1 MIICRCFNKCLG
13 ICRRSRR
20 DQNPKS
26 PVLPFTQPPPGPDDV
41 PDVVHPESPT
51 TPIPPPPRDS
61 EVVRTPKPGPSS
73 KPTRMAR
80 RGRVSKRGGVTKP
93 GQAAKPKPGQEP
105 KPKPGQAPKPKP
117 GKAPE
122 AGDSEGN
129 ISDEGYPPLPP
140 SREGS
145 RTGITPE
152 MSDIDINEPRDIDD
166 IDDIDMPDAEAG
178 DELFSYPRTPPR
190 GQTPLPQDDDAGH
203 GDTSSGEL
211 LYFGSRSSRAVI
223 PMRPP
228 PDEPSSSGFSN
239 DEVDELLY
247 PTPTEEKLATYRRKG
262 AELVAWLEDPNEP
275 GCYVAPATV
284 TLDDMLNNFQEDYRF
299 GVGQS
304 VFQDVDDIFDGG
316 EPETMGLTI
325 QNNRY
330 RRVTLSSKVNDEE
343 ILRENARDR
352 MSNSFAH
359 MIGPG
364 IIMALSIYRYDCVQW
379 NEIARALYVADHPI
393 TTLRHIMYS
402 CVVNDE
408 TGPYI
413 RRIAYPR
420 HDRIFDSAERDPP
433 LILERGT
440 REYEELLGT
449 KLGKATAILLISSL
463 PRGTIRIS
471 RAVIWNYH
479 TRLELRFQFEPIPD
493 NERLNPEDQ
502 PATAECD

>member
-1 MIICRCFNKCLG
+1 MICRCFNKCLG

-20 DQNPKS
+20 NPPD
-26 PVLPFTQPPPGPDDV
+26 PVPPFTQPPPGPDDV
-41 PDVVHPESPT
+41 PEEVHPEEAHPEEAHPEEVRPEIPT

-61 EVVRTPKPGPSS
+61 EIVRAPKPGPSS
-73 KPTRMAR
+73 KPTRTAKQ
-80 RGRVSKRGGVTKP
+80 GRVAERGGVTKP
-93 GQAAKPKPGQEP
+93 GQAAKPKPGQAP

-122 AGDSEGN
+122 ASGDSEGN
-129 ISDEGYPPLPP
+129 IGDEEYPPLPP
-140 SREGS
+140 SREDS

-166 IDDIDMPDAEAG
+166 IDMPDAEAG
-178 DELFSYPRTPPR
+178 DELFSYPRTPPG
-190 GQTPLPQDDDAGH
+190 GQTPLPQDDDAGQ

-211 LYFGSRSSRAVI
+211 LYFGSRSSRPGI

-247 PTPTEEKLATYRRKG
+247 PTPTEEELATYRRKG
-262 AELVAWLEDPNEP
+262 AKLVAWLEDPNEP
-275 GCYVAPATV
+275 GCYIAPATV
-284 TLDDMLNNFQEDYRF
+284 TLDDMLNNFEEDYRF

-304 VFQDVDDIFDGG
+304 GFEDLDDIFDGA
-316 EPETMGLTI
+316 EPETMGLTT

-330 RRVTLSSKVNDEE
+330 
-343 ILRENARDR
+343 
-352 MSNSFAH
+352 
-359 MIGPG
+359 
-364 IIMALSIYRYDCVQW
+364 DCIQW
-379 NEIARALYVADHPI
+379 NEIGRALYVADHPI

-440 REYEELLGT
+440 REYEEILGT
-449 KLGKATAILLISSL
+449 KLGKATAILLLSSL

-479 TRLELRFQFEPIPD
+479 NRLELRFQFEPIPD
-493 NERLNPEDQ
+493 NERLNPEGQ
-502 PATAECD
+502 PGPA